1 MQFVKK
7 ISTLNIWAKTKTKYK
22 AKDPGRTS
30 YCEKNVEE
38 NKSTVW
44 WIFHERNWWFP
55 RRKAVGER
63 KQSLAELSADLGLK
77 EKFK

>member
-38 NKSTVW
+38 TSPLCGGFFMRITGDSQEEKQWVKENKV
-44 WIFHERNWWFP
+44 
-55 RRKAVGER
+55 
-63 KQSLAELSADLGLK
+63 
-77 EKFK
+77 